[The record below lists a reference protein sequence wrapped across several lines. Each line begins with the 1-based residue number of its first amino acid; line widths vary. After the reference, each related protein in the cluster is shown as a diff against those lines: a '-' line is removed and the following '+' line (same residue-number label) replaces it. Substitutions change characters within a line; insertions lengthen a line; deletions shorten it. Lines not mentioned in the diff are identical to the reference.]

1 MDIVLMFLHDRL
13 WVHFSCLCFISFHVV
28 YLLHKVSDSENIS
41 INFLK
46 LQCWSMDNPDVI
58 LSLKSSILLKQ
69 EYKEITR
76 RRIEHLKYHGKRPDQ
91 YTILV
96 WGIPTC
102 PDHGTYGCYV
112 DHFFSKHY
120 QTYQSYQIVHDIGNI
135 EALQVSRLLIGAVL
149 LIYHR
154 LAGYQDMEM
163 WSYL

>member
-1 MDIVLMFLHDRL
+1 
-13 WVHFSCLCFISFHVV
+13 
-28 YLLHKVSDSENIS
+28 
-41 INFLK
+41 
-46 LQCWSMDNPDVI
+46 MDNPDGI

-76 RRIEHLKYHGKRPDQ
+76 RRIEHLKHHCNRPDQ

-96 WGIPTC
+96 RGIPSC

-135 EALQVSRLLIGAVL
+135 EVLQVSRFLIGAVI
-149 LIYHR
+149 LIY
-154 LAGYQDMEM
+154 D
-163 WSYL
+163 